1 METLRII
8 AASFLQKT
16 GHSKLARGFAK
27 GAPCGSALCDSP
39 ARLALVHKG
48 GDCLQDTKTCP
59 GAGGAARLFRA
70 LLLLAAAVMVV
81 LSLAPAAQAA
91 EEQDASTRYVVPLG
105 KAVGIKLFAQGV
117 LVVGLS
123 DLTTDQGLA
132 SPARACGLQAGDVIT
147 HINGTQVSSIEAVQA
162 MLQELQ
168 GQAMTLTIT
177 RNDVSQEITAHA
189 AQSSDD
195 GQYKLGAWIRD
206 SMAGIGTLTFAD
218 PETGLFGTLGHG
230 INDVDTAVLMKLQS
244 GAITP
249 ASVAGVVKGMNGRPG
264 ELRGAFSSSQ
274 TLGTLYA
281 NTQSGVFG
289 YLQDPEAVTG
299 TPVPVAQEAEVHTGQ
314 ATILSNV
321 SGTQVEEYTVEILKV
336 YDDSRDTRDLMLRV
350 TDPRLLEQTGGIVQ
364 GMSGSPIL
372 QDGKLVGAVTHVLV
386 DHADRG
392 YGILAQNMLDQAQQ
406 AQTT

>member
-1 METLRII
+1 MAGLRKIP
-8 AASFLQKT
+8 ASFSRKT
-16 GHSKLARGFAK
+16 GHSNPARGLASKAK
-27 GAPCGSALCDSP
+27 AG
-39 ARLALVHKG
+39 ARLRHLRKG
-48 GDCLQDTKTCP
+48 GDCLQDTRPYP
-59 GAGGAARLFRA
+59 GVRGSWLFRA
-70 LLLLAAAVMVV
+70 LLLLAAAV
-81 LSLAPAAQAA
+81 LAALALAPAAQAA
-91 EEQDASTRYVVPLG
+91 EAPEEDVRYVVPLG
-105 KAVGIKLFAQGV
+105 NAVGIKLFAQGV

-132 SPARACGLQAGDVIT
+132 SPAQACGLQPGDVIT
-147 HINGTQVSSIEAVQA
+147 HINGTPVSSIEEVQA
-162 MLQELQ
+162 MLQELH
-168 GQAMTLTIT
+168 GQEMTLTIT
-177 RNDVSQEITAHA
+177 RNDVSQAVTAHA
-189 AQSSDD
+189 AQCSDD

-249 ASVAGVVKGMNGRPG
+249 ASVAGVTKGQNGRPG
-264 ELRGAFSSSQ
+264 ELRGTFSASQ

-299 TPVPVAQEAEVHTGQ
+299 TPVPVAAEEEVHPGQ

-336 YDDSRDTRDLMLRV
+336 YDDSQDTRDLMLRV
-350 TDPRLLEQTGGIVQ
+350 TDQRLLDQTGGIVQ

>member
-1 METLRII
+1 MQETRPYP
-8 AASFLQKT
+8 
-16 GHSKLARGFAK
+16 GARG
-27 GAPCGSALCDSP
+27 SW
-39 ARLALVHKG
+39 
-48 GDCLQDTKTCP
+48 
-59 GAGGAARLFRA
+59 LFRA
-70 LLLLAAAVMVV
+70 LLLLAAVVMAALA
-81 LSLAPAAQAA
+81 LSPAAQAA
-91 EEQDASTRYVVPLG
+91 EEAEDGAHYVVPLG

-123 DLTTDQGLA
+123 DLTTDQGLS
-132 SPARACGLQAGDVIT
+132 SPAQACGLQPGDVIT
-147 HINGTQVSSIEAVQA
+147 HINGTQVSSIEQVQDL
-162 MLQELQ
+162 LQGLQ
-168 GQAMTLTIT
+168 GQEMALTVTRDEATQTLTA
-177 RNDVSQEITAHA
+177 RA
-189 AQSSDD
+189 ARCSDD

-336 YDDSRDTRDLMLRV
+336 YDDSKDTRDLMLRV
-350 TDPRLLEQTGGIVQ
+350 TDQRLLEQTGGIVQ

-372 QDGKLVGAVTHVLV
+372 QDGKLVGAVTHVLI

-392 YGILAQNMLDQAQQ
+392 YGILAQNMLDQAAQSQQ
-406 AQTT
+406 A

>member
-27 GAPCGSALCDSP
+27 GASYGAALCESP

-132 SPARACGLQAGDVIT
+132 SPARACGLQG
-147 HINGTQVSSIEAVQA
+147 G
-162 MLQELQ
+162 
-168 GQAMTLTIT
+168 
-177 RNDVSQEITAHA
+177 
-189 AQSSDD
+189 
-195 GQYKLGAWIRD
+195 RD
-206 SMAGIGTLTFAD
+206 H
-218 PETGLFGTLGHG
+218 PH
-230 INDVDTAVLMKLQS
+230 Q
-244 GAITP
+244 
-249 ASVAGVVKGMNGRPG
+249 RHPG
-264 ELRGAFSSSQ
+264 EF
-274 TLGTLYA
+274 
-281 NTQSGVFG
+281 
-289 YLQDPEAVTG
+289 
-299 TPVPVAQEAEVHTGQ
+299 H
-314 ATILSNV
+314 
-321 SGTQVEEYTVEILKV
+321 
-336 YDDSRDTRDLMLRV
+336 
-350 TDPRLLEQTGGIVQ
+350 
-364 GMSGSPIL
+364 
-372 QDGKLVGAVTHVLV
+372 
-386 DHADRG
+386 
-392 YGILAQNMLDQAQQ
+392 
-406 AQTT
+406 

>member
-1 METLRII
+1 ML
-8 AASFLQKT
+8 
-16 GHSKLARGFAK
+16 
-27 GAPCGSALCDSP
+27 
-39 ARLALVHKG
+39 
-48 GDCLQDTKTCP
+48 
-59 GAGGAARLFRA
+59 A
-70 LLLLAAAVMVV
+70 LLLTGGGGRAAAA
-81 LSLAPAAQAA
+81 SAQAVLEVPRQQAAGAA
-91 EEQDASTRYVVPLG
+91 EQAVGNTVIPIGR
-105 KAVGIKLFAQGV
+105 AVGIKLFSDGV

-123 DLTTDQGLA
+123 PVETEDGLH
-132 SPARACGLQAGDVIT
+132 SPGKECGLKTGDVIT
-147 HINGTQVSSIEAVQA
+147 HINGTQVSSIEAVQP

>member
-27 GAPCGSALCDSP
+27 GAPCGSALCESP

-59 GAGGAARLFRA
+59 GAGGAARLVRA

-244 GAITP
+244 GAIP
-249 ASVAGVVKGMNGRPG
+249 PPRWPG
-264 ELRGAFSSSQ
+264 W
-274 TLGTLYA
+274 
-281 NTQSGVFG
+281 
-289 YLQDPEAVTG
+289 
-299 TPVPVAQEAEVHTGQ
+299 
-314 ATILSNV
+314 
-321 SGTQVEEYTVEILKV
+321 
-336 YDDSRDTRDLMLRV
+336 
-350 TDPRLLEQTGGIVQ
+350 
-364 GMSGSPIL
+364 
-372 QDGKLVGAVTHVLV
+372 
-386 DHADRG
+386 
-392 YGILAQNMLDQAQQ
+392 
-406 AQTT
+406 

>member
-1 METLRII
+1 
-8 AASFLQKT
+8 
-16 GHSKLARGFAK
+16 
-27 GAPCGSALCDSP
+27 
-39 ARLALVHKG
+39 
-48 GDCLQDTKTCP
+48 
-59 GAGGAARLFRA
+59 
-70 LLLLAAAVMVV
+70 
-81 LSLAPAAQAA
+81 
-91 EEQDASTRYVVPLG
+91 
-105 KAVGIKLFAQGV
+105 
-117 LVVGLS
+117 
-123 DLTTDQGLA
+123 
-132 SPARACGLQAGDVIT
+132 
-147 HINGTQVSSIEAVQA
+147 
-162 MLQELQ
+162 
-168 GQAMTLTIT
+168 MTLTIT

-249 ASVAGVVKGMNGRPG
+249 RLGGRGGERDERPAWEPG
-264 ELRGAFSSSQ
+264 GAFSSSQ

-350 TDPRLLEQTGGIVQ
+350 TDPRPLEQTGGIVQ
-364 GMSGSPIL
+364 GCPAPPSSRTANWWGP
-372 QDGKLVGAVTHVLV
+372 
-386 DHADRG
+386 
-392 YGILAQNMLDQAQQ
+392 
-406 AQTT
+406 

>member
-1 METLRII
+1 MRDEEQTQPWTL
-8 AASFLQKT
+8 SVL
-16 GHSKLARGFAK
+16 
-27 GAPCGSALCDSP
+27 
-39 ARLALVHKG
+39 LAL
-48 GDCLQDTKTCP
+48 
-59 GAGGAARLFRA
+59 R
-70 LLLLAAAVMVV
+70 LLALGTAAALFL
-81 LSLAPAAQAA
+81 LSFGSRARA
-91 EEQDASTRYVVPLG
+91 EEAVPVLAQG
-105 KAVGIKLFAQGV
+105 NAQRQLIPMGRAVGIKLFSDGV
-117 LVVGLS
+117 MVVGLAEVPSS
-123 DLTTDQGLA
+123 DGA
-132 SPARACGLQAGDVIT
+132 STPAKDCGLRQGDIIT
-147 HINGTQVSSIEAVQA
+147 HINDTQVDTIEQVRDVLQDLEGDKMSIRAMRGEKQVQFTAQAVA
-162 MLQELQ
+162 C
-168 GQAMTLTIT
+168 
-177 RNDVSQEITAHA
+177 
-189 AQSSDD
+189 SD
-195 GQYKLGAWIRD
+195 GSYRLGAWIRD